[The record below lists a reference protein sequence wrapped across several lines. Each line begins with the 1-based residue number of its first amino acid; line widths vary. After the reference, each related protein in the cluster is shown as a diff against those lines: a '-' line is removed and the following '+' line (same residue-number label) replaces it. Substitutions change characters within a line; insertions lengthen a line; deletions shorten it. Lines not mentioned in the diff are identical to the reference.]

1 MTWEAVFQAVT
12 LIVCSLGGG
21 SAIMLAVTKWGSELL
36 MAKIKGDIE
45 QQYKK
50 EMADYEKQLTDSTA
64 KLNALLQS
72 STYITQK
79 QYDLEMEIYKEVWK
93 ALFDLMACK
102 KWVDDLK
109 ILNPQSTNV
118 SNENS
123 LRDQR
128 KERYLILTNKLNDY
142 QKIADENA
150 PFYQKNVYVT
160 MQEIALEFQ
169 KINSIFLKYQSEIRL
184 ADRVDSLDLDQAC
197 SEIDRK
203 VKLLV
208 EMVRSYL
215 QSLKCV
221 S

>member
-1 MTWEAVFQAVT
+1 MFQAVT

-36 MAKIKGDIE
+36 TAKIKGDIE

-50 EMADYEKQLTDSTA
+50 EMAAYEKQLSDSTA

-79 QYDLEMEIYKEVWK
+79 QYDLETEIYRKVWE
-93 ALFDLMACK
+93 ALFDLMSCK
-102 KWVDDLK
+102 KWADDLK
-109 ILNPQSTNV
+109 IWSPQSTNV

-123 LRDQR
+123 HRDQR

-142 QKIADENA
+142 RKAVDENA
-150 PFYQKNVYVT
+150 PFYQKDVYVI
-160 MQEIALEFQ
+160 MKEIALEFQ
-169 KINSIFLKYQSEIRL
+169 KINNIFFKYQSEIRL
-184 ADRVDSLDLDQAC
+184 ADQVDCANLDQAC

-203 VKLLV
+203 VELLV
-208 EMVRSYL
+208 EKVRSHL
-215 QSLKCV
+215 QLLKCV
-221 S
+221 P